1 MFCDNIGSR
10 MQNMQNR
17 NCTLSIEIRFEYCL
31 WWKFA
36 FSTFHFL
43 FFASQTA
50 QTFTWIMILWFDC
63 MWPRY
68 CECQVRPQK
77 VIRLFRVLLREKI
90 VFMNWVQ
97 NEKKTDCLCRGDTH
111 AKHVWLNKVQRQL
124 KVRNGRV
131 FGRITGNG
139 AGAVFIFQNLF
150 RLARLPVPTFF
161 TIFFIAFILGW
172 SAKGLKTFSEI
183 ILKSNQAMMSRRPFD
198 EWKSWVDIAKRQK
211 IDLTVMNTLFP
222 YKPIL

>member
-1 MFCDNIGSR
+1 MKICIFNLSFPILCFS
-10 MQNMQNR
+10 
-17 NCTLSIEIRFEYCL
+17 NCPDFHLNNDSMIRLHVAQIL
-31 WWKFA
+31 WMPRSPSKGY
-36 FSTFHFL
+36 
-43 FFASQTA
+43 
-50 QTFTWIMILWFDC
+50 QTFPSFATG
-63 MWPRY
+63 
-68 CECQVRPQK
+68 K
-77 VIRLFRVLLREKI
+77 
-90 VFMNWVQ
+90 MNWVQ